1 MKIIKGR
8 IFSFLKKPDNINDT
22 GSYILLEKGAIVC
35 DETGVI
41 VEIDDYSKLAKK
53 YEGIKTEDFGSIIIC
68 PGFIDLHNHFPQTQ
82 VIASYGT
89 KLLEWLNKYTF
100 PNESLFFDDGH
111 CEREARVFLDLL
123 NNNNPSSMLQKGN
136 KINT

>member
-1 MKIIKGR
+1 MKIFKGR
-8 IFSFLKKPDNINDT
+8 IFSFLKKPDNIHDT

-53 YEGIKTEDFGSIIIC
+53 YEGIETEDFGSKIIC

-89 KLLEWLNKYTF
+89 KLLEWLNKYT
-100 PNESLFFDDGH
+100 
-111 CEREARVFLDLL
+111 
-123 NNNNPSSMLQKGN
+123 
-136 KINT
+136 